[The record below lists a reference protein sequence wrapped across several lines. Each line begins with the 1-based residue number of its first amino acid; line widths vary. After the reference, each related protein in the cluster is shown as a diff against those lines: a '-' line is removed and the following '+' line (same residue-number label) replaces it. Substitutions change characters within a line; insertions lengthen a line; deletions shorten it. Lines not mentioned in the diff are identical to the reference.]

1 MSWGAPTRSRFA
13 APANCAT
20 VTVGVN
26 VSWDAP
32 AARRNSFEET
42 PQGEIVE
49 AVIVPLPVR
58 LPSHQ
63 LPPKRPAIAGS
74 AAALAALWF
83 TDGSLKAELAAAYPG
98 ASPEVMITSVTAPLE
113 RKLGQ
118 MPGLT
123 QMTSTSSA
131 GSTPTRSWS
140 S

>member
-13 APANCAT
+13 APASCAT
-20 VTVGVN
+20 VAVGVN

-49 AVIVPLPVR
+49 AVIVPLAVR

-74 AAALAALWF
+74 EAKELPL
-83 TDGSLKAELAAAYPG
+83 SKA
-98 ASPEVMITSVTAPLE
+98 MIPTPL
-113 RKLGQ
+113 
-118 MPGLT
+118 PWIFP
-123 QMTSTSSA
+123 A
-131 GSTPTRSWS
+131 
-140 S
+140 